1 MNWMSCFDNDIM
13 KRRLTYKGNKVY
25 IKYLTPK
32 YALVSHSENGD
43 KRFKVNT
50 KDLADLK

>member
-1 MNWMSCFDNDIM
+1 MTYFDNDIM

-32 YALVSHSENGD
+32 YALVSHRQEGD
-43 KRFKVNT
+43 RKFKVNT